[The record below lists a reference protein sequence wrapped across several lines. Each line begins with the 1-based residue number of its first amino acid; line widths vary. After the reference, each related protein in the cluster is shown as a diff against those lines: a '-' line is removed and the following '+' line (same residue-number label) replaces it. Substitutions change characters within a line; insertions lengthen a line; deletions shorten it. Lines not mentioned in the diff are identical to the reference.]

1 MKDFINNEVYE
12 NEITECAEL
21 IRSGKFVP
29 EDNETFEMLKQM
41 YATTKYKPIENMLQ
55 GTDCYIIGSGA
66 SLKDFDFNAIYGK
79 GYILAIN
86 HSAKYCNSDAIIFI
100 DEKFYYQSKEF
111 LQEYKGTIFASWQ
124 SNYWLNALTSA
135 TVYYFSTIR
144 EKTYNGRLH
153 SQFYKGLYDSGN
165 TGLCAIHLAIIM
177 GAKNIYLLGYDLDSK
192 AKEKHFYD
200 ENGVDKFSNG
210 GNYKKVEKMASLIER
225 HSKYFGKYSHIYNC
239 NPNSKIE
246 CYKKIAIEGE
256 AI

>member
-1 MKDFINNEVYE
+1 MIGRVRYIWDNRNIYYNGKMKDFINNEVYE

-21 IRSGKFVP
+21 IRSGKFVT
-29 EDNETFEMLKQM
+29 EDNKTFEMLKQM

-135 TVYYFSTIR
+135 TVYYFSTRR

-177 GAKNIYLLGYDLDSK
+177 GAKNIYLLGYDLT
-192 AKEKHFYD
+192 AKQ
-200 ENGVDKFSNG
+200 
-210 GNYKKVEKMASLIER
+210 KKNIFMMKMGLTN
-225 HSKYFGKYSHIYNC
+225 FQMV
-239 NPNSKIE
+239 
-246 CYKKIAIEGE
+246 AI
-256 AI
+256 IKRLRRWHR